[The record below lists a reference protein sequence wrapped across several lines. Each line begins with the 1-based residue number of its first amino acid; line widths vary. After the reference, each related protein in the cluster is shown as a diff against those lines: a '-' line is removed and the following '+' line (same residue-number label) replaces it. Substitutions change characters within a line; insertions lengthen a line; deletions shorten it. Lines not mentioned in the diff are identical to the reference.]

1 MYNAHVRTTIELKD
15 EHRARLLEMAARQG
29 KKGFSD
35 LIGEAIEA
43 FLNRI
48 EERGETLDKAL
59 ASRGGLTETE
69 AVELGIQVE
78 GIRDTWR

>member
-1 MYNAHVRTTIELKD
+1 MRTTIELKD

-43 FLNRI
+43 FLTRI
-48 EERGETLDKAL
+48 EERGETVERAL
-59 ASRGGLTETE
+59 AARGSLGERE
-69 AVELGIQVE
+69 GVELGIRAQ
-78 GIRDTWR
+78 GARDRWR